1 MVNVEGDNLGGRA
14 GPFPGHEWQD
24 RCIHQAREGT
34 EELDAPMP
42 SVTLADPSCSYPAG
56 VSSGDG
62 SCQLLAAGCGLRHFY
77 R

>member
-34 EELDAPMP
+34 EELDAPCPVLPWLIPAAGTQLVSAVAMG
-42 SVTLADPSCSYPAG
+42 AANSC
-56 VSSGDG
+56 
-62 SCQLLAAGCGLRHFY
+62 LLAVA
-77 R
+77 